1 MENVELVKKYF
12 IPTHS
17 VEGANNICRWIN
29 LPPKDSEIAVIFH
42 NGMIFENVY
51 ARQVFIES
59 ISHWILQSDYDRL
72 KKESP

>member
-1 MENVELVKKYF
+1 LKNHF
-12 IPTHS
+12 IP
-17 VEGANNICRWIN
+17 ICPIN
-29 LPPKDSEIAVIFH
+29 DSDGVNVWTNPPPSQVEIALIFH

-59 ISHWILQSDYDRL
+59 ISHWILQSDYDKL